1 MLEEGSTQGRRY
13 RGGGVG
19 VIQNVGQNGT
29 NICFKLKVKV
39 GKIWSKFAI
48 KMVKVMKSFAILTIS
63 KLWSCLR

>member
-1 MLEEGSTQGRRY
+1 
-13 RGGGVG
+13 VG